1 MAEAQTSR
9 RVAYWTLFLGLC
21 SLIMF
26 VKLLPLRPGPGAIPG
41 PDLLVAI
48 TFAWVIRRPD
58 YIPAWLVAGVFLI
71 EDLMLMRPPG
81 LWAAIVVVA
90 FEYLRNRSATVRDST
105 FWSEWLTVAIV
116 ITGMFLAN
124 ALIMG
129 LFVVNQ
135 PGFGLIL
142 IRMILTIAMYPI
154 VVLLAAKS
162 LGLKRISPS
171 EADKLGSR
179 L

>member
-1 MAEAQTSR
+1 
-9 RVAYWTLFLGLC
+9 
-21 SLIMF
+21 MF
-26 VKLLPLRPGPGAIPG
+26 VHPGRGKSI
-41 PDLLVAI
+41 L
-48 TFAWVIRRPD
+48 
-58 YIPAWLVAGVFLI
+58 
-71 EDLMLMRPPG
+71 
-81 LWAAIVVVA
+81 
-90 FEYLRNRSATVRDST
+90 